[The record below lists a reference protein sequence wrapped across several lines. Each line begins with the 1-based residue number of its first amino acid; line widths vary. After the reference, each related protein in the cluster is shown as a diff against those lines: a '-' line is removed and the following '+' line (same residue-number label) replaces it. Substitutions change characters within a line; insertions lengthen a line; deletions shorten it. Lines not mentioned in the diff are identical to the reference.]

1 MAQSV
6 ARGSPTAG
14 LPAWIS
20 PQLAQL
26 VDAAP
31 GGDPMAP
38 RDQIRRLP
46 HACGAPAI
54 EQPALFQVLNE
65 KRKLA
70 QRRHRRPLARLPFRV
85 NPARKT
91 CRRSPTVPCRTPLM
105 VVHPLGAS
113 RLPLDP

>member
-1 MAQSV
+1 MPRRSSPFPLPCMAQSV

-54 EQPALFQVLNE
+54 EQPAFFQVLNE

-70 QRRHRRPLARLPFRV
+70 QRRHRRPLARLPFHV
-85 NPARKT
+85 NPARK
-91 CRRSPTVPCRTPLM
+91 RVGDHRPINF
-105 VVHPLGAS
+105 A
-113 RLPLDP
+113 